1 MIGPYRVFALSD
13 VQAKFLEVL
22 LRVYGLRRC
31 WYNWSLLE
39 ISKSRCSSGKGCFRS
54 LISLNG
60 LLLLLAGAAFS
71 GGGLNGGTEVS
82 MKANDS
88 GASYRVEHSSG
99 QRFHFNIGGQGDS
112 DFSRSRDPARW
123 SWILYVAGWLFT
135 YPVVESDPLLLGSS
149 DITEVVADV
158 RMCCTWTNIIET

>member
-1 MIGPYRVFALSD
+1 MKNAMIGPYRVFALSD

-88 GASYRVEHSSG
+88 GAIL
-99 QRFHFNIGGQGDS
+99 QGGTQQW
-112 DFSRSRDPARW
+112 PA
-123 SWILYVAGWLFT
+123 I
-135 YPVVESDPLLLGSS
+135 PL
-149 DITEVVADV
+149 
-158 RMCCTWTNIIET
+158 